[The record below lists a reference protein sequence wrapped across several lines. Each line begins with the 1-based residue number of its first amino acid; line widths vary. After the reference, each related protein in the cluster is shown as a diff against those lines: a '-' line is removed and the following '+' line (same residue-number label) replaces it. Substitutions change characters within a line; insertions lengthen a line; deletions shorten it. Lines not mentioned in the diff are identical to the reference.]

1 VGENIV
7 ANLSL
12 YNPIDAKEPIP
23 AVLDVPLEKPI
34 LDKCSNY
41 KMTILRFNCP
51 LYSIPRFL
59 IKGQTLIV
67 KYVRITRNNEEYIGS
82 QTFIDPVNSI
92 NEFLSTINSTLI
104 NLWQANIVPD
114 YNNPEYY
121 AYPFF
126 IYEPTTQ
133 LFSLIYYHK
142 LRSVLQDGSPG
153 FGLDI
158 RISPSLY
165 YYFAGMP
172 AEKTSDGFYSFDT
185 HESANLAARG
195 FETRYYLCNYYRDYG
210 VPTVNSNGL
219 LYNAFKLTS
228 EFPTDYRFNDFQS
241 ALVLSNIPVRQ
252 ETIPQTTSQLSS
264 NILNNLSYIATLP
277 VLSDFRASVTRF
289 GDQNSELIY
298 FPPGEYRWIDLL
310 SDGPLDRLSFDFRYQ
325 LIDQSI
331 HQIMLNPGDS
341 VSIKLYF
348 KSIYK

>member
-12 YNPIDAKEPIP
+12 YNPIDANGPIP

-51 LYSIPRFL
+51 LYSVPRFM
-59 IKGQTLIV
+59 IKGQVFGIKLV
-67 KYVRITRNNEEYIGS
+67 NRNTNQEYIS
-82 QTFIDPVNSI
+82 ALANP
-92 NEFLSTINSTLI
+92 STIDTIYDVLSHVNGGLQFVWDLYIGNS
-104 NLWQANIVPD
+104 
-114 YNNPEYY
+114 NPSEKY
-121 AYPFF
+121 AYPF
-126 IYEPTTQ
+126 IVYDPTTQ

-142 LRSVLQDGSPG
+142 FRQTLSDNSPG
-153 FGLDI
+153 YNLDI
-158 RISPSLY
+158 KFNKTLY
-165 YYFAGMP
+165 YYFAGIP
-172 AEKTSDGFYSFDT
+172 AYYDSSDGFYSLQT
-185 HESANLAARG
+185 YLPAAARFC
-195 FETRYYLCNYYRDYG
+195 FEDKYYMSKFYRDSG
-210 VPTVNSNGL
+210 VPSVNSNGL
-219 LYNAFKLTS
+219 EYNAFKITS

-241 ALVLSNIPVRQ
+241 VLVLSNIPVRQ
-252 ETIPQTTSQLSS
+252 ETIPQATSQLTS
-264 NILNNLSYIATLP
+264 NIINNLSYIATLP
-277 VLSDFRASVTRF
+277 VLSDFRASVSKF